1 MRFSVCHQDSR
12 IEESLIALGR
22 GRGQTVRAGAGADA
36 LGGGAPGLRPE
47 AKSIAHSVCI
57 EAKAQAHP
65 AAKPVLVI
73 IAGASA
79 VLAT

>member
-1 MRFSVCHQDSR
+1 MFSVCHQDSR

-47 AKSIAHSVCI
+47 AQSIAHSVGI
-57 EAKAQAHP
+57 EAKTHP

-73 IAGASA
+73 IAGAST